1 MQQPGEPVRMGVGIV
16 SAGRVGAVLGNAL
29 RAAGHPITGVAAISE
44 ASRERADALL
54 PGVPILDIPTIVE
67 RSELIVLA
75 VPDDELAGLAAG
87 IARAGLQPGA
97 QIFAHTSGRYGI
109 EVLAPLAA
117 RGAITLAMHPAMTF
131 TGTSL
136 DLGRLIGCP
145 WAVSAPAMFMPIATA
160 LVVELEG
167 HSVQIAEADRTTY
180 HLALAHGSNHLVVL
194 VTQVLE
200 LLRDIG
206 VEDPHALAGP
216 LLHATLEEA
225 LRTGERALTG
235 PVKRADAG
243 TVAAHFEALREAD
256 HPNTEIAYRALARGA
271 LDLCAH
277 PEEVRGRL
285 LTLIEGHTP

>member
-1 MQQPGEPVRMGVGIV
+1 MGVGIV

-29 RAAGHPITGVAAISE
+29 RAAGHQITGVAAISE
-44 ASRERADALL
+44 ASRERAETLL

-87 IARAGLQPGA
+87 IAQANLQPGA

-117 RGAITLAMHPAMTF
+117 QGAITLAMHPAMTF

-145 WAVSAPAMFMPIATA
+145 WAVSAAPMFMPIATA

-167 HSVQIAEADRTTY
+167 RSVQIAEADRTTY

-194 VTQVLE
+194 VAQVRE

-206 VEDPHALAGP
+206 VAEPETLVGP
-216 LLHATLEEA
+216 LLHAALEEA

-235 PVKRADAG
+235 PVQRGDAG
-243 TVAAHFEALREAD
+243 TVTAHLDALREAA
-256 HPNTEIAYRALARGA
+256 HPNTEKAYRVLARGA
-271 LDLCAH
+271 LDLTSH
-277 PEEVRGRL
+277 PDEVRERL
-285 LTLIEGHTP
+285 LRLLEGCEQ